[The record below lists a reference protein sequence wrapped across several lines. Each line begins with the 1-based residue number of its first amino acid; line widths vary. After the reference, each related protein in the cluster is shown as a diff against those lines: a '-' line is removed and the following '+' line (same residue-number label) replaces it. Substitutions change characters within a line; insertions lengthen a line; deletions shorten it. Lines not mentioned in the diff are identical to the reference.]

1 MESKE
6 TRFVIDIPSV
16 IKTIGVLVLTVLLFL
31 IRDVL
36 LIVVTAI
43 VIASAIEPGIKFCI
57 RHRINRTFSALL
69 LYIVIAGFFLSA
81 LYFLF
86 VPLLSESSTFL
97 TSLPEYTHT
106 IATATSS
113 NQFINSIT
121 STFSIPDLVSQIN
134 ATLIRV
140 SSGFFGTIDVI
151 FGGALSFILI
161 IVLSFYLAVQEDG
174 VSKLLRLV
182 TPLKNEK
189 YVISLWKRTQEKIG
203 FWIQGQLLLGV
214 IVAVLAF
221 LGLTLIGVSNALLL
235 AFVVGVFEIIPVFGP
250 IISAVPAI
258 IIAFSNSGFGLA
270 AITAGLF
277 LVIQQFE
284 AHLIYP
290 LVVRKVVGMPPIV
303 SILALL
309 IGAKL
314 AGFLGIILA
323 VPIATALMVV
333 IDDFEKSKIEI

>member
-16 IKTIGVLVLTVLLFL
+16 VKTIAVLVLAVLLFL
-31 IRDVL
+31 IRDVI
-36 LIVVTAI
+36 LIVLTAI
-43 VIASAIEPGIKFCI
+43 VIASAMEPGIKFCI
-57 RHRINRTFSALL
+57 RYKINRTFSALL
-69 LYIVIAGFFLSA
+69 LYIIIAGFFLSA

-86 VPLLSESSTFL
+86 VPLLSESSEFL

-134 ATLIRV
+134 TTLIRV

-151 FGGALSFILI
+151 FGGALSFVLI

-235 AFVVGVFEIIPVFGP
+235 AFVVGVFEIIPIFGP

-270 AITAGLF
+270 AMTAGLF
-277 LVIQQFE
+277 LIIQQFE

-323 VPIATALMVV
+323 IPLATAVMVV
-333 IDDFEKSKIEI
+333 IEDFEKSKIEA